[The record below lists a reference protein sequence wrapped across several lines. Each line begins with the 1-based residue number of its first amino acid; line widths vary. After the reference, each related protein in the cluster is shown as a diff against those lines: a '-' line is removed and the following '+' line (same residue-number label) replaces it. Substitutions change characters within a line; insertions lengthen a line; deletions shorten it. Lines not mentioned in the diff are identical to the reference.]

1 MLLRIIKV
9 PNLEQYE
16 QPYSRAIIR
25 LLKSPI
31 ERSSLLWESII
42 HYQAAIQDYV
52 GTIGLELIIKKDE
65 GFAYVKQMEDSEGG
79 TLGLVQRRA
88 ISFEASIVLVVL
100 RNSLEEFDSN
110 PTQYQASEK
119 FISNIQIREELELFL
134 QEGYNHLKFQKDLE
148 RHIEAIEELG
158 YLRLVSEKELE
169 KTYKI
174 QRIIKEK
181 ISLNELQEFKG
192 KINDYVQS
200 I

>member
-1 MLLRIIKV
+1 MT
-9 PNLEQYE
+9 NLEKYE

-31 ERSSLLWESII
+31 ERASPLWENII
-42 HYQAAIQDYV
+42 HYQAEIQDYI

-65 GFAYVKQMEDSEGG
+65 GFAFVKQMEDSEGD
-79 TLGLVQRRA
+79 TLGLIQRRV
-88 ISFEASIVLVVL
+88 ISFEASILLVVL

-148 RHIEAIEELG
+148 KYINTIEELG

-169 KTYKI
+169 RTYQI
-174 QRIIKEK
+174 HRIIKEK

-192 KINDYVQS
+192 KINEYVQS

>member
-1 MLLRIIKV
+1 MT
-9 PNLEQYE
+9 NLEKYE

-31 ERSSLLWESII
+31 ERASPLWENII
-42 HYQAAIQDYV
+42 HYHAEIQDYI

-65 GFAYVKQMEDSEGG
+65 GFAFVKQNENNEGD
-79 TLGLVQRRA
+79 TLGLIQRRV
-88 ISFEASIVLVVL
+88 ISFEASILLVVL

-148 RHIEAIEELG
+148 KYINTIEELG
-158 YLRLVSEKELE
+158 YLRSVSEKELE
-169 KTYKI
+169 RTYQI
-174 QRIIKEK
+174 HRIIKEK

-192 KINDYVQS
+192 KINEYVQS